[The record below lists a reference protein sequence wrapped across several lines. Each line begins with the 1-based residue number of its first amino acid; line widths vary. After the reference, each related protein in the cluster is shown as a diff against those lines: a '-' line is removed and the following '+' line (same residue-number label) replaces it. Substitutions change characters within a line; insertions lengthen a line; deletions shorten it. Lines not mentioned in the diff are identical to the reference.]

1 MAIDRKFRQALA
13 LQQERNLDAAERLYR
28 EILAAAP
35 DHFDALHML
44 GVVHYQ
50 CGRWQAAVE
59 SIGKA
64 IEQQPEVAA
73 AHLNLGPPL
82 QKLRRYEEA
91 LASYD
96 RALLLQPDYA
106 NALLNRGNVLQD
118 LHRNAEALAS
128 YDRVLALAPD
138 YAEALYNRGNAL
150 LDDERLDAALASYDS
165 ALALK
170 AGYPQALYNRGIAL
184 QDLKRPDD
192 AARSFAQLLAGVPDY
207 PYAKGRLQHARMHC
221 CDWTEFDAGIRSIDA
236 DVRAGKPAVEP
247 FVYQGMSD
255 SARDLRACAETFAR
269 ERFPQAAAA
278 LWNGER
284 YDNPRIRIGY
294 VSGEFRNQ
302 ATAVLM
308 AELFERHDRSRF
320 ELFAIDNGWDDGSPI
335 RRRIEAAFDEIVDI
349 SHVGDR
355 QAAAMV
361 RARNIEILVNLNGY
375 FGRARQGLFSH
386 RPCPV
391 QVNYLGFPGTLG
403 AAYIDYIIAD
413 PHVIPPEHDA
423 FYTEN
428 VVRLPDTYQ
437 VNDRQRGIA
446 QRTPAR
452 ADAGLPATGFVFCC
466 FNNNYKITPAVFALW
481 MRLLRAVRGSALWL
495 LEGNAAAAGNL
506 RREAQRHGVAPE
518 RLAFAPKINLADH
531 LARHRLADLFLDTLP
546 CNAHTTA
553 SDALWAG
560 LPVLTCL
567 GGAFAGRVAGS
578 LLHAVGLP
586 ELVARSADEYEALA
600 LEFATTPA
608 RLAAV
613 RETLARHRDTF
624 PLFDTDRF
632 RGHIEAAYA
641 TMWERHRRGLPPAA
655 FAVPP
660 AGQRRLPER
669 G

>member
-1 MAIDRKFRQALA
+1 MAIDRKFRQAFA
-13 LQQERNLDAAERLYR
+13 FQQDRNLDAAERLYR

-35 DHFDALHML
+35 GHFDALHML
-44 GVVHYQ
+44 GVLHYQ

-59 SIGKA
+59 SIGQA
-64 IEQQPEVAA
+64 IEEKPEAAA

-82 QKLRRYEEA
+82 QKLRRFEEA

-96 RALLLQPDYA
+96 RALLLRPDYA

-150 LDDERLDAALASYDS
+150 LDDECLDAALASYDR
-165 ALALK
+165 ALACK
-170 AGYPQALYNRGIAL
+170 ADYPQALYNRGIAL

-192 AARSFAQLLAGVPDY
+192 AAGSFAQLLARVPGY

-481 MRLLRAVRGSALWL
+481 MRLLRAVRGSVLWL